1 MGLKETE
8 LEKRILN
15 ATVEVFRNKG
25 VKFTMDDIAAQI
37 SISKKTIYK
46 VFEDK
51 EALLYALVDY
61 GFDKIKESE
70 KMIMEND
77 SLPTK
82 DKLRAIMAVLP
93 DSYVDLDFRQL
104 YVIREKMPGV
114 YEKMEERLES
124 GWEATIS
131 LLEDGMKEGSIRPI
145 SIPIFKAAY
154 EATIEHFLQRDVLE
168 RSKITYNKAL
178 KELVDILLDGI
189 LVQ

>member
-25 VKFTMDDIAAQI
+25 IKFTMDDIAAQI

-46 VFEDK
+46 VFADK
-51 EALLYALVDY
+51 EDLLYSLVDY

-70 KMIMEND
+70 KAILED
-77 SLPTK
+77 ETLPTK
-82 DKLRAIMAVLP
+82 EKLRAIMGVLP

-104 YVIREKMPGV
+104 YVVREKMPGV

-124 GWEATIS
+124 GWEATMH
-131 LLEDGMKEGSIRPI
+131 LLEKGMEEGVIRPI

-154 EATIEHFLQRDVLE
+154 EATIEHFLQRDILV
-168 RSKITYNKAL
+168 KNQIPYNKAL
-178 KELVDILLDGI
+178 SQLVDILLDGI
-189 LVQ
+189 LA